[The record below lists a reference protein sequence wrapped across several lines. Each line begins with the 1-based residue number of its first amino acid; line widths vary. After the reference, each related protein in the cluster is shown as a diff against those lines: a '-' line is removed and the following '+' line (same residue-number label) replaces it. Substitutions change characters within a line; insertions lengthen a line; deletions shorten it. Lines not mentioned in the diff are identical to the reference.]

1 MLTCAQAGSCGEFL
15 DAVLKMQNFIIGQE
29 KSLIGKGIMGSLVLT
44 RYLKYT
50 IPSLAI
56 HYEQNAP
63 RIKKFLEKSLRK
75 IK

>member
-1 MLTCAQAGSCGEFL
+1 
-15 DAVLKMQNFIIGQE
+15 MQNFIIGQE
-29 KSLIGKGIMGSLVLT
+29 KTLFGKGIMGSLVLT

-63 RIKKFLEKSLRK
+63 RIKNYMLKSLRK